1 MLVLSYTLFSC
12 HKVQAVNIQSA
23 SLIRRDLILSNPI
36 TVAPIQEFSTLKLD
50 LTSVSITL
58 DRQTG
63 QRTLDQDISEF
74 NKIKYD
80 NIETV
85 EESSQT
91 TEASSRTTRD
101 ASFAEVLD
109 VTITIDDQ
117 DEEFV
122 K

>member
-1 MLVLSYTLFSC
+1 MLVLFYTLFSC

-23 SLIRRDLILSNPI
+23 SLIRRDLILSNPTTI
-36 TVAPIQEFSTLKLD
+36 APIQEFSTLKLD

-85 EESSQT
+85 EFYGFECFRVGFGLPRGPWKELQFFN
-91 TEASSRTTRD
+91 
-101 ASFAEVLD
+101 FAETCV
-109 VTITIDDQ
+109 
-117 DEEFV
+117 
-122 K
+122 